1 MDAAW
6 TPKPHR
12 GEGGVRTGPWAVR
25 LPTVAEVG
33 ARVGA
38 HGDPR
43 PATSRSGPG
52 RLPAPGPAVARCVTR
67 AFPAEYCLSLAQPQ
81 PDAGEREQ
89 GLVSTGR
96 KGIGQEKEK
105 KKKKTVEDVWNH
117 PATEHGRSGGEAGN
131 PERQPR
137 VRGAL
142 PHPAP
147 SLNPTGRM
155 LRTSLESPKP
165 RRNKRGADAEL
176 RDHLLPRPSP
186 PQYLHRGASP
196 HGGVGEGL
204 RGPAPLRAAP
214 PSSAS
219 ERTLG
224 YWTSPPPSP
233 QTLVSRGSAA
243 GCQVGRTSRR
253 AGFPAESDV
262 TAAPAV

>member
-1 MDAAW
+1 MHASAPRTRGRESFKAPAVAAGSAERSLGARRGPSWVDAAW

-105 KKKKTVEDVWNH
+105 KN
-117 PATEHGRSGGEAGN
+117 SGGCMESSSYRTRSVGWRSWEPRAPTEGPRGPTPSRPF
-131 PERQPR
+131 PESY
-137 VRGAL
+137 G
-142 PHPAP
+142 
-147 SLNPTGRM
+147 
-155 LRTSLESPKP
+155 K
-165 RRNKRGADAEL
+165 DAE
-176 RDHLLPRPSP
+176 D
-186 PQYLHRGASP
+186 
-196 HGGVGEGL
+196 
-204 RGPAPLRAAP
+204 
-214 PSSAS
+214 
-219 ERTLG
+219 
-224 YWTSPPPSP
+224 
-233 QTLVSRGSAA
+233 
-243 GCQVGRTSRR
+243 
-253 AGFPAESDV
+253 
-262 TAAPAV
+262 

>member
-52 RLPAPGPAVARCVTR
+52 RLPAPCPAVARCVTR

-105 KKKKTVEDVWNH
+105 KKQWRMYGIIQLQNTV
-117 PATEHGRSGGEAGN
+117 GRVEKLGT
-131 PERQPR
+131 Q
-137 VRGAL
+137 
-142 PHPAP
+142 
-147 SLNPTGRM
+147 
-155 LRTSLESPKP
+155 
-165 RRNKRGADAEL
+165 
-176 RDHLLPRPSP
+176 
-186 PQYLHRGASP
+186 
-196 HGGVGEGL
+196 
-204 RGPAPLRAAP
+204 
-214 PSSAS
+214 SAN
-219 ERTLG
+219 
-224 YWTSPPPSP
+224 
-233 QTLVSRGSAA
+233 RGSA
-243 GCQVGRTSRR
+243 G
-253 AGFPAESDV
+253 PY
-262 TAAPAV
+262 PIPPLP